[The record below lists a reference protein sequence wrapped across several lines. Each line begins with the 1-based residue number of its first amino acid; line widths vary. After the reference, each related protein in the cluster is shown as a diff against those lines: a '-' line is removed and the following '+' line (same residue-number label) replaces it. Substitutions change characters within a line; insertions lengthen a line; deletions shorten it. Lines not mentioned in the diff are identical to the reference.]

1 MSFFKY
7 ICMYNIVLNSA
18 CCYMFVKDYIFFKPL
33 LNYTCCKYLLLLLLQ
48 NVTNG
53 PMYNNRIIIYIIQN
67 RQVNESRF
75 FLV

>member
-1 MSFFKY
+1 
-7 ICMYNIVLNSA
+7 MYNIVLNSA
-18 CCYMFVKDYIFFKPL
+18 CCYMFVNDHIFFKPL
-33 LNYTCCKYLLLLLLQ
+33 LHYTCCKYLLLLLLQ